1 MATGNNSAKM
11 NLDEA
16 ADLLK
21 FVIKQNYNLATE
33 NKKTTAVEFIGES
46 GIGKTS
52 VILQIAEDLKM
63 HCVKLNLAQLEE
75 LGDLIGYPIK
85 EYYVCGPTG
94 ECDWV
99 SSDVLEH
106 YIKAGFVLHENKSR
120 MSYALP
126 SWVPQEE
133 NENGTILLLDDFNRA
148 DPRMIQATMEL
159 IDRGQ
164 YISWSLPNK
173 TTIVLSSNPDNGDYS
188 VSTLDNAQKTRYMSF
203 TVDFDIEI
211 WAKWAEFEGL
221 DSRAINFAL
230 SNPEIFKKEGG
241 VQTVNARSYTTF
253 ANTIA
258 GFKDFSQVST
268 LAAILQIAGGS
279 FTSTDN
285 IIGSLFT
292 AFIANKLDK
301 LVTPKEML
309 TMGWDTLKEQLTRC
323 LYDGENYRADIG
335 NILST
340 RFLNY
345 VEYYFSQPSC
355 KSDVVIKR
363 MLEFIDVETT
373 LLSEDLIFHLI
384 KNLTTKY
391 PQRTNKLLMNPKVIS
406 KLL

>member
-1 MATGNNSAKM
+1 MSKESKM
-11 NLDEA
+11 NLAEA
-16 ADLLK
+16 TDLLE
-21 FVIKQNYNLATE
+21 FIIKQNYNLASE
-33 NKKTTAVEFIGES
+33 NKKTTAIEFIGES

-52 VILQIAEDLKM
+52 ALLDIAKKLDM
-63 HCVKLNLAQLEE
+63 YCVKLNLAQIEE

-85 EYYVCGPTG
+85 EYYMCSPEGIC
-94 ECDWV
+94 EWIA
-99 SSDVLEH
+99 SDVLEH
-106 YIKAGFVLHENKSR
+106 YISAGYKLHENQSR

-126 SWVPQEE
+126 SWVPRVE
-133 NENGTILLLDDFNRA
+133 NPNGTLLLLDDFNRA

-164 YISWSLPNK
+164 YVSWSLPPK

-203 TVDFDIEI
+203 SVDFDIEV

-221 DSRAINFAL
+221 DSRTINFAL
-230 SNPEIFKKEGG
+230 SNPEIFKKQGG

-258 GFKDFSQVST
+258 GFKDFSTRET
-268 LAAILQIAGGS
+268 LSKILNIASGC
-279 FTSTDN
+279 FTNENNTV
-285 IIGSLFT
+285 GTLFT

-301 LVTPKEML
+301 LTSPKEML
-309 TMGWDTLKEQLTRC
+309 LTGWDTLKVELTSC
-323 LYDGENYRADIG
+323 LYDGNNYRADIA
-335 NILST
+335 NVLST

-345 VEYYFSQPSC
+345 VEFYFDQPNC

-363 MLEFIDVETT
+363 MLDFIDSDVV
-373 LLSEDLIFHLI
+373 LLSEDLIFHLV

>member
-1 MATGNNSAKM
+1 MSKESKM
-11 NLDEA
+11 NLAEA
-16 ADLLK
+16 TDLLE
-21 FVIKQNYNLATE
+21 FIIKQNYNLAAE
-33 NKKTTAVEFIGES
+33 NKKTTAIEFIGES

-52 VILQIAEDLKM
+52 ALLDIAKKLDM
-63 HCVKLNLAQLEE
+63 YCVKLNLAQIEE

-85 EYYVCGPTG
+85 EYYMCSPEG
-94 ECDWV
+94 ECEWIA
-99 SSDVLEH
+99 SDVLEH
-106 YIKAGFVLHENKSR
+106 YISAGYKLHENQSR

-126 SWVPQEE
+126 SWVPREE
-133 NENGTILLLDDFNRA
+133 NPNGTLLLLDDFNRA

-164 YISWSLPNK
+164 YVSWSLPPK

-203 TVDFDIEI
+203 SVDFDIDV

-221 DSRAINFAL
+221 DSRTINFAL
-230 SNPEIFKKEGG
+230 SNPEIFKKQGG

-258 GFKDFSQVST
+258 GFKDFSTRET
-268 LAAILQIAGGS
+268 LSKILNIASGC
-279 FTSTDN
+279 FTNENNTV
-285 IIGSLFT
+285 GTLFT

-301 LVTPKEML
+301 LTSPKEML
-309 TMGWDTLKEQLTRC
+309 LTGWDTLKVELKNC
-323 LYDGENYRADIG
+323 LYDGNNYRADIA
-335 NILST
+335 NVLST

-345 VEYYFSQPSC
+345 VEFYFDQPNC

-363 MLEFIDVETT
+363 MLDFIDSDVV
-373 LLSEDLIFHLI
+373 LLSEDLIFHLV

>member
-1 MATGNNSAKM
+1 MSKESKM
-11 NLDEA
+11 NLAEA
-16 ADLLK
+16 TDLLE
-21 FVIKQNYNLATE
+21 FIIKQNYNLAAE
-33 NKKTTAVEFIGES
+33 NKKTTAIEFIGES

-52 VILQIAEDLKM
+52 ALLDIAKKLDM
-63 HCVKLNLAQLEE
+63 YCVKLNLAQIEE

-85 EYYVCGPTG
+85 EYYMCSPEG
-94 ECDWV
+94 ECEWIA
-99 SSDVLEH
+99 SDVLEH
-106 YIKAGFVLHENKSR
+106 YISAGYKLHENQSR

-126 SWVPQEE
+126 SWVPREE
-133 NENGTILLLDDFNRA
+133 NPNGTLLLLDDFNRA

-164 YISWSLPNK
+164 YVSWSLPPK

-203 TVDFDIEI
+203 SVDFDIDV

-221 DSRAINFAL
+221 DSRTINFAL
-230 SNPEIFKKEGG
+230 SNPEIFKKQGG

-258 GFKDFSQVST
+258 GFKDFSTRET
-268 LAAILQIAGGS
+268 LSKILNIASGC
-279 FTSTDN
+279 FTNENNTV
-285 IIGSLFT
+285 GTLFT

-301 LVTPKEML
+301 LTSPKEML
-309 TMGWDTLKEQLTRC
+309 LTGWDTLKVELQSC
-323 LYDGENYRADIG
+323 LYDGNNYRADIA
-335 NILST
+335 NVLST

-345 VEYYFSQPSC
+345 VEFYFDQPNC

-363 MLEFIDVETT
+363 MLDFIDSDVV
-373 LLSEDLIFHLI
+373 LLSEDLIFHLV

>member
-1 MATGNNSAKM
+1 MSKESKM
-11 NLDEA
+11 NLAEA
-16 ADLLK
+16 TDLLE
-21 FVIKQNYNLATE
+21 FIIKQNYNLASE
-33 NKKTTAVEFIGES
+33 NKKTTAIEFIGES

-52 VILQIAEDLKM
+52 ALLDIAKKLDM
-63 HCVKLNLAQLEE
+63 YCVKLNLAQIEE

-85 EYYVCGPTG
+85 EYYMCSPEGIC
-94 ECDWV
+94 EWIA
-99 SSDVLEH
+99 SDVLEH
-106 YIKAGFVLHENKSR
+106 YISAGYKLHENQSR

-126 SWVPQEE
+126 SWVPRVE
-133 NENGTILLLDDFNRA
+133 NPNGTLLLLDDFNRA

-164 YISWSLPNK
+164 YVSWSLPPK

-203 TVDFDIEI
+203 SVDFDIEV

-221 DSRAINFAL
+221 DSRTINFAL
-230 SNPEIFKKEGG
+230 SNPEIFKKQGG

-258 GFKDFSQVST
+258 GFKDFSTRET
-268 LAAILQIAGGS
+268 LSKILNIASGC
-279 FTSTDN
+279 FTNENNTV
-285 IIGSLFT
+285 GTLFT

-301 LVTPKEML
+301 LTSPKEML
-309 TMGWDTLKEQLTRC
+309 LTGWDTLKLELTSC
-323 LYDGENYRADIG
+323 LYDGKNYRADIA
-335 NILST
+335 NVLST

-345 VEYYFSQPSC
+345 VEFYFDQPNC

-363 MLEFIDVETT
+363 MLDFIDSDVV
-373 LLSEDLIFHLI
+373 LLSEDLIFHLV

>member
-1 MATGNNSAKM
+1 MSKESKM
-11 NLDEA
+11 NLAEA
-16 ADLLK
+16 TDLLE
-21 FVIKQNYNLATE
+21 FIIKQNYNLAAE
-33 NKKTTAVEFIGES
+33 NKKTTAIEFIGES

-52 VILQIAEDLKM
+52 ALLDIAKKLDM
-63 HCVKLNLAQLEE
+63 YCVKLNLAQIEE

-85 EYYVCGPTG
+85 EYYMCSPEG
-94 ECDWV
+94 ECEWIA
-99 SSDVLEH
+99 SDVLEH
-106 YIKAGFVLHENKSR
+106 YISAGYKLHENQSR

-126 SWVPQEE
+126 SWVPREE
-133 NENGTILLLDDFNRA
+133 NPNGTLLLLDDFNRA

-164 YISWSLPNK
+164 YVSWSLPPK

-203 TVDFDIEI
+203 SVDFDIDV

-221 DSRAINFAL
+221 DSRTINFAL
-230 SNPEIFKKEGG
+230 SNPEIFKKQGG

-258 GFKDFSQVST
+258 GFKDFSTRET
-268 LAAILQIAGGS
+268 LSKILNIASGC
-279 FTSTDN
+279 FTNENNTV
-285 IIGSLFT
+285 GTLFT

-301 LVTPKEML
+301 LTSPKEML
-309 TMGWDTLKEQLTRC
+309 LTGWDTLKVELQNC
-323 LYDGENYRADIG
+323 LYDGNNYRADIA
-335 NILST
+335 NVLST

-345 VEYYFSQPSC
+345 VEFYFDQPNC

-363 MLEFIDVETT
+363 MLDFIDSDVV
-373 LLSEDLIFHLI
+373 LLSEDLIFHLV

-391 PQRTNKLLMNPKVIS
+391 PPRTNKLLMNPKVIS

>member
-1 MATGNNSAKM
+1 MSKESKM
-11 NLDEA
+11 NLAEA
-16 ADLLK
+16 TDLLE
-21 FVIKQNYNLATE
+21 FIIKQNYNLAAE
-33 NKKTTAVEFIGES
+33 NKKTTAIEFIGES

-52 VILQIAEDLKM
+52 ALLDIAKKLDM
-63 HCVKLNLAQLEE
+63 YCVKLNLAQIEE

-85 EYYVCGPTG
+85 EYYMCSPEGICEWIG
-94 ECDWV
+94 
-99 SSDVLEH
+99 SDVLEH
-106 YIKAGFVLHENKSR
+106 YISAGYKLHENQSR

-126 SWVPQEE
+126 SWVPREE
-133 NENGTILLLDDFNRA
+133 TPNGTLLLLDDFNRA
-148 DPRMIQATMEL
+148 DPRMIQAVMEL

-164 YISWSLPNK
+164 YISWSLPPK

-203 TVDFDIEI
+203 AVDFDIEV

-221 DSRAINFAL
+221 DSRTINFAL
-230 SNPEIFKKEGG
+230 SNPEIFKKQGG

-258 GFKDFSQVST
+258 GFKDFSTRET
-268 LAAILQIAGGS
+268 LSKILNIASGC
-279 FTSTDN
+279 FTGENNTV
-285 IIGSLFT
+285 GTLFT

-301 LVTPKEML
+301 LTSPKEML
-309 TMGWDTLKEQLTRC
+309 MTGWDTLKLQLTNC
-323 LYDGENYRADIG
+323 LYDGGNYRADIA
-335 NILST
+335 NVLST

-345 VEYYFSQPSC
+345 VEFYFEQPNC

-363 MLEFIDVETT
+363 MLDFIDSDVV
-373 LLSEDLIFHLI
+373 LLSEDLIFHLV

>member
-1 MATGNNSAKM
+1 MSKESKM
-11 NLDEA
+11 NLAEA
-16 ADLLK
+16 TDLLE
-21 FVIKQNYNLATE
+21 FIIKQNYNLASE
-33 NKKTTAVEFIGES
+33 NKKTTAIEFIGES

-52 VILQIAEDLKM
+52 ALLDIAKKLDM
-63 HCVKLNLAQLEE
+63 YCVKLNLAQIEE

-85 EYYVCGPTG
+85 EYYMCSPEGIC
-94 ECDWV
+94 EWIA
-99 SSDVLEH
+99 SDVLEH
-106 YIKAGFVLHENKSR
+106 YISAGYKLHENQSR

-126 SWVPQEE
+126 SWVPREE
-133 NENGTILLLDDFNRA
+133 NPNGTLLLLDDFNRA

-164 YISWSLPNK
+164 YVSWSLPPK

-203 TVDFDIEI
+203 SVDFDIEV

-221 DSRAINFAL
+221 DSRTINFAL
-230 SNPEIFKKEGG
+230 SNPEIFKKQGG

-258 GFKDFSQVST
+258 GFKDFSTRET
-268 LAAILQIAGGS
+268 LSKILNIASGC
-279 FTSTDN
+279 FTNENNTV
-285 IIGSLFT
+285 GTLFT

-301 LVTPKEML
+301 LTSPKEML
-309 TMGWDTLKEQLTRC
+309 LTGWDTLKVELQSC
-323 LYDGENYRADIG
+323 LYDGNNYRADIA
-335 NILST
+335 NVLST

-345 VEYYFSQPSC
+345 VEFYFDQPNC

-363 MLEFIDVETT
+363 MLDFIDSDVV
-373 LLSEDLIFHLI
+373 LLSEDLIFHLV

>member
-1 MATGNNSAKM
+1 MSKESKM
-11 NLDEA
+11 NLAEA
-16 ADLLK
+16 TDLLE
-21 FVIKQNYNLATE
+21 FIIKQNYNLASE
-33 NKKTTAVEFIGES
+33 NKKTTAIEFIGES

-52 VILQIAEDLKM
+52 ALLDIAKKLDM
-63 HCVKLNLAQLEE
+63 YCVKLNLAQIEE

-85 EYYVCGPTG
+85 EYYMCSPEG
-94 ECDWV
+94 ECEWIA
-99 SSDVLEH
+99 SDVLEH
-106 YIKAGFVLHENKSR
+106 YISAGYKLHENQSR

-126 SWVPQEE
+126 SWVPREE
-133 NENGTILLLDDFNRA
+133 NPNGTLLLLDDFNRA

-164 YISWSLPNK
+164 YVSWSLPPK

-203 TVDFDIEI
+203 SVDFDIEV

-221 DSRAINFAL
+221 DSRTINFAL
-230 SNPEIFKKEGG
+230 SNPEIFKKQGG

-258 GFKDFSQVST
+258 GFKDFSTRET
-268 LAAILQIAGGS
+268 LSKILNIASGC
-279 FTSTDN
+279 FTNENNTV
-285 IIGSLFT
+285 GTLFT

-301 LVTPKEML
+301 LTSPKEML
-309 TMGWDTLKEQLTRC
+309 MTGWDTLKVELQNC
-323 LYDGENYRADIG
+323 LYDGNNYRADIA
-335 NILST
+335 NVLST

-345 VEYYFSQPSC
+345 VEFYFDQPNC

-363 MLEFIDVETT
+363 MLDFIDSDVV
-373 LLSEDLIFHLI
+373 LLSEDLIFHLV

>member
-1 MATGNNSAKM
+1 MSKESKM
-11 NLDEA
+11 NLAEA
-16 ADLLK
+16 TDLLE
-21 FVIKQNYNLATE
+21 FIIKQNYNLAAE
-33 NKKTTAVEFIGES
+33 NKKTTAIEFIGES

-52 VILQIAEDLKM
+52 ALLDIAKKLDIY
-63 HCVKLNLAQLEE
+63 CVKLNLAQIEE

-85 EYYVCGPTG
+85 EYYMCSPEG
-94 ECDWV
+94 ECEWIA
-99 SSDVLEH
+99 SDVLEH
-106 YIKAGFVLHENKSR
+106 YISAGYKLHENQSR

-126 SWVPQEE
+126 SWVPREE
-133 NENGTILLLDDFNRA
+133 NPNGTLLLLDDFNRA

-164 YISWSLPNK
+164 YVSWSLPPK

-203 TVDFDIEI
+203 SVDFDIDV

-221 DSRAINFAL
+221 DSRTINFAL
-230 SNPEIFKKEGG
+230 SNPEIFKKQGG

-258 GFKDFSQVST
+258 GFKDFSTRET
-268 LAAILQIAGGS
+268 LSKILNIASGC
-279 FTSTDN
+279 FTNENNTV
-285 IIGSLFT
+285 GTLFT

-301 LVTPKEML
+301 LTSPKEML
-309 TMGWDTLKEQLTRC
+309 LTGWDTLKVELQNC
-323 LYDGENYRADIG
+323 LYDGNNYRADIA
-335 NILST
+335 NVLST

-345 VEYYFSQPSC
+345 VEFYFDQPNC

-363 MLEFIDVETT
+363 MLDFIDSDVV
-373 LLSEDLIFHLI
+373 LLSEDLIFHLV

>member
-1 MATGNNSAKM
+1 MSKESKM
-11 NLDEA
+11 NLAEA
-16 ADLLK
+16 TDLLE
-21 FVIKQNYNLATE
+21 FIIKQNYNLAAE
-33 NKKTTAVEFIGES
+33 NKKTTAIEFIGES

-52 VILQIAEDLKM
+52 ALLDIAKKLDM
-63 HCVKLNLAQLEE
+63 YCVKLNLAQIEE

-85 EYYVCGPTG
+85 EYYMCSPEG
-94 ECDWV
+94 ECEWIA
-99 SSDVLEH
+99 SDVLEH
-106 YIKAGFVLHENKSR
+106 YISAGYKLHENQSR

-126 SWVPQEE
+126 SWVPRVE
-133 NENGTILLLDDFNRA
+133 NPNGTLLLLDDFNRA

-164 YISWSLPNK
+164 YVSWSLPPK

-203 TVDFDIEI
+203 SVDFDIEV

-221 DSRAINFAL
+221 DSRTINFAL
-230 SNPEIFKKEGG
+230 SNPEIFKKQGG

-258 GFKDFSQVST
+258 GFKDFSTRET
-268 LAAILQIAGGS
+268 LSKILNIASGC
-279 FTSTDN
+279 FTNENNTV
-285 IIGSLFT
+285 GTLFT

-301 LVTPKEML
+301 LTSPKEML
-309 TMGWDTLKEQLTRC
+309 LTGWDTLKVELQSC
-323 LYDGENYRADIG
+323 LYDGNNYRADIA
-335 NILST
+335 NVLST

-345 VEYYFSQPSC
+345 VEFYFEQPNC

-363 MLEFIDVETT
+363 MLDFIDSDVV
-373 LLSEDLIFHLI
+373 LLSEDLIFHLV

>member
-1 MATGNNSAKM
+1 MSKESKM
-11 NLDEA
+11 NLAEA
-16 ADLLK
+16 TDLLE
-21 FVIKQNYNLATE
+21 FIIKQNYNLAAE
-33 NKKTTAVEFIGES
+33 NKKTTAIEFIGES

-52 VILQIAEDLKM
+52 ALLDIAKKLDM
-63 HCVKLNLAQLEE
+63 YCVKLNLAQIEE

-85 EYYVCGPTG
+85 EYYMCSPEG
-94 ECDWV
+94 ECEWIA
-99 SSDVLEH
+99 SDVLEH
-106 YIKAGFVLHENKSR
+106 YISAGYKLHENQSR

-126 SWVPQEE
+126 SWVPREE
-133 NENGTILLLDDFNRA
+133 NPNGTLLLLDDFNRA

-164 YISWSLPNK
+164 YVSWSLPPK

-203 TVDFDIEI
+203 SVDFDIDV

-221 DSRAINFAL
+221 DSRTINFAL
-230 SNPEIFKKEGG
+230 SNPEIFKKQAG

-258 GFKDFSQVST
+258 GFKDFSSRET
-268 LAAILQIAGGS
+268 LSKILNIASGC
-279 FTSTDN
+279 FTNENNTV
-285 IIGSLFT
+285 GTLFT

-301 LVTPKEML
+301 LLSPKEML
-309 TMGWDTLKEQLTRC
+309 MSGWDTLKVQLTNC
-323 LYDGENYRADIG
+323 LYDGDNYRADIA
-335 NILST
+335 NVLST

-345 VEYYFSQPSC
+345 VEFYFDQPNC

-363 MLEFIDVETT
+363 MLDFIDSDVV
-373 LLSEDLIFHLI
+373 LLSEDLIFHLV

>member
-1 MATGNNSAKM
+1 MSKESKM
-11 NLDEA
+11 NLAEA
-16 ADLLK
+16 TDLLE
-21 FVIKQNYNLATE
+21 FIIKQNYNLAAE
-33 NKKTTAVEFIGES
+33 NKKTTAIEFIGES

-52 VILQIAEDLKM
+52 ALLDIAKKLDM
-63 HCVKLNLAQLEE
+63 YCVKLNLAQIEE

-85 EYYVCGPTG
+85 EYYMCSPEG
-94 ECDWV
+94 ECEWIA
-99 SSDVLEH
+99 SDVLEH
-106 YIKAGFVLHENKSR
+106 YISAGYKLHENQSR

-126 SWVPQEE
+126 SWVPREE
-133 NENGTILLLDDFNRA
+133 NPNGTLLLLDDFNRA

-164 YISWSLPNK
+164 YVSWSLPPK

-203 TVDFDIEI
+203 SVDFDIDV

-221 DSRAINFAL
+221 DSRTINFAL
-230 SNPEIFKKEGG
+230 SNPEIFKKQGG

-258 GFKDFSQVST
+258 GFKDFSTRET
-268 LAAILQIAGGS
+268 LSKILNIASGC
-279 FTSTDN
+279 FTNENNTV
-285 IIGSLFT
+285 GTLFT

-301 LVTPKEML
+301 LTSPKEML
-309 TMGWDTLKEQLTRC
+309 LTGWDTLKVELQNC
-323 LYDGENYRADIG
+323 LYDGNNYRADIA
-335 NILST
+335 NVLST

-345 VEYYFSQPSC
+345 VEFYFDQPNC

-363 MLEFIDVETT
+363 MLDFIDSDVV
-373 LLSEDLIFHLI
+373 LLSEDLIFHLV

>member
-1 MATGNNSAKM
+1 MSKESKM
-11 NLDEA
+11 NLAEA
-16 ADLLK
+16 TDLLE
-21 FVIKQNYNLATE
+21 FIIKQNYNLAAE
-33 NKKTTAVEFIGES
+33 NKKTTAIEFIGES

-52 VILQIAEDLKM
+52 ALLDIAKKLDM
-63 HCVKLNLAQLEE
+63 YCVKLNLAQIEE

-85 EYYVCGPTG
+85 EYYMCSPEG
-94 ECDWV
+94 ECEWIA
-99 SSDVLEH
+99 SDVLEH
-106 YIKAGFVLHENKSR
+106 YISAGYKLHENQSR

-126 SWVPQEE
+126 SWVPREE
-133 NENGTILLLDDFNRA
+133 NPNGTLLLLDDFNRA

-164 YISWSLPNK
+164 YVSWSLPPK

-203 TVDFDIEI
+203 SVDFDIDV

-221 DSRAINFAL
+221 DSRTINFAL
-230 SNPEIFKKEGG
+230 SNPEIFKKQGG

-258 GFKDFSQVST
+258 GFKDFSTRET
-268 LAAILQIAGGS
+268 LSKILNIASGC
-279 FTSTDN
+279 FTNENNTV
-285 IIGSLFT
+285 GTLFT

-301 LVTPKEML
+301 LTSPKEML
-309 TMGWDTLKEQLTRC
+309 LTGWDTLKVELKNC
-323 LYDGENYRADIG
+323 LYDGDNYRADIA
-335 NILST
+335 NVLST

-345 VEYYFSQPSC
+345 VEFYFDQPNC

-363 MLEFIDVETT
+363 MLDFIDSDVV
-373 LLSEDLIFHLI
+373 LLSEDLIFHLV

>member
-1 MATGNNSAKM
+1 MSKESKM
-11 NLDEA
+11 NLAEA
-16 ADLLK
+16 TDLLE
-21 FVIKQNYNLATE
+21 FIIKQNYNLAAE
-33 NKKTTAVEFIGES
+33 NKKTTAIEFIGES

-52 VILQIAEDLKM
+52 ALLDIAKKLDM
-63 HCVKLNLAQLEE
+63 YCVKLNLAQIEE

-85 EYYVCGPTG
+85 EYYMCSPEG
-94 ECDWV
+94 ECEWIA
-99 SSDVLEH
+99 SDVLEH
-106 YIKAGFVLHENKSR
+106 YISAGYKLHENQSR

-126 SWVPQEE
+126 SWVPREE
-133 NENGTILLLDDFNRA
+133 NPNGTLLLLDDFNRA

-164 YISWSLPNK
+164 YVSWSLPPK

-203 TVDFDIEI
+203 SVDFDIEV

-221 DSRAINFAL
+221 DSRTINFAL
-230 SNPEIFKKEGG
+230 SNPEIFKKQGG

-258 GFKDFSQVST
+258 GFKDFSTRET
-268 LAAILQIAGGS
+268 LSKILNIASGC
-279 FTSTDN
+279 FTNENNTV
-285 IIGSLFT
+285 GTLFT

-301 LVTPKEML
+301 LTSPKEML
-309 TMGWDTLKEQLTRC
+309 LTGWDTLKVELQNC
-323 LYDGENYRADIG
+323 LYDGNNYRADIA
-335 NILST
+335 NVLST

-345 VEYYFSQPSC
+345 VEFYFDQPNC

-363 MLEFIDVETT
+363 MLDFIDSDVV
-373 LLSEDLIFHLI
+373 LLSEDLIYHLV

>member
-1 MATGNNSAKM
+1 MSKESKM
-11 NLDEA
+11 NLAEA
-16 ADLLK
+16 TDLLE
-21 FVIKQNYNLATE
+21 FIIKQNYNLASE
-33 NKKTTAVEFIGES
+33 NKKTTAIEFIGES

-52 VILQIAEDLKM
+52 ALLDIAKKLDM
-63 HCVKLNLAQLEE
+63 YCVKLNLAQIEE

-85 EYYVCGPTG
+85 EYYMCSPEGIC
-94 ECDWV
+94 EWIA
-99 SSDVLEH
+99 SDVLEH
-106 YIKAGFVLHENKSR
+106 YISAGYKLHENQSR

-126 SWVPQEE
+126 SWVPREE
-133 NENGTILLLDDFNRA
+133 NPNGTLLLLDDFNRA

-164 YISWSLPNK
+164 YVSWSLPPK

-203 TVDFDIEI
+203 SVDFDIEV

-221 DSRAINFAL
+221 DSRTINFAL
-230 SNPEIFKKEGG
+230 SNPEIFKKQGG

-258 GFKDFSQVST
+258 GFKDFSTRET
-268 LAAILQIAGGS
+268 LSKILNIASGC
-279 FTSTDN
+279 FTNENNTV
-285 IIGSLFT
+285 GTLFT

-301 LVTPKEML
+301 LTSPKEML
-309 TMGWDTLKEQLTRC
+309 LTGWDTLKVELTSC
-323 LYDGENYRADIG
+323 LYDGNNYRADIA
-335 NILST
+335 NVLST

-345 VEYYFSQPSC
+345 VEFYFDQPNC

-363 MLEFIDVETT
+363 MLDFIDSDVV
-373 LLSEDLIFHLI
+373 LLSEDLIFHLV

>member
-1 MATGNNSAKM
+1 MSKESKM
-11 NLDEA
+11 NLAEA
-16 ADLLK
+16 TDLLE
-21 FVIKQNYNLATE
+21 FIIKQNYNLAAE
-33 NKKTTAVEFIGES
+33 NKKTTAIEFIGES

-52 VILQIAEDLKM
+52 ALLDIAKKLDM
-63 HCVKLNLAQLEE
+63 YCVKLNLAQIEE

-85 EYYVCGPTG
+85 EYYMCSPEGVC
-94 ECDWV
+94 EWIA
-99 SSDVLEH
+99 SDVLEH
-106 YIKAGFVLHENKSR
+106 YISAGYKLHENQSR

-126 SWVPQEE
+126 SWVPREE
-133 NENGTILLLDDFNRA
+133 NPNGTLLLLDDFNRA

-164 YISWSLPNK
+164 YVSWSLPPK

-203 TVDFDIEI
+203 SVDFDIEV

-221 DSRAINFAL
+221 DSRTINFAL
-230 SNPEIFKKEGG
+230 SNPEIFKKQGG

-258 GFKDFSQVST
+258 GFKDFSTRET
-268 LAAILQIAGGS
+268 LSKILNIASGC
-279 FTSTDN
+279 FTNENNTV
-285 IIGSLFT
+285 GTLFT

-301 LVTPKEML
+301 LTSPKEML
-309 TMGWDTLKEQLTRC
+309 LTGWDTLKVELQNC
-323 LYDGENYRADIG
+323 LYDGNNYRADIA
-335 NILST
+335 NVLST

-345 VEYYFSQPSC
+345 VEFYFDQPNC

-363 MLEFIDVETT
+363 MLDFIDSDVV
-373 LLSEDLIFHLI
+373 LLSEDLIFHLV